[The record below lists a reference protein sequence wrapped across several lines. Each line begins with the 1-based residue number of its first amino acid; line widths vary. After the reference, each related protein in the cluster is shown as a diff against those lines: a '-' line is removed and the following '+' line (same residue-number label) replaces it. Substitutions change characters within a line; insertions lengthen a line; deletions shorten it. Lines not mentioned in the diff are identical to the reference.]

1 MAGPRAS
8 SSRSARPPTPRSGE
22 IAIEVRAAGVNP
34 ADWKRREGV
43 FGTRGSVPAAM
54 GLEAAGVVTAVGE
67 GVEHVAV
74 GDEVLGAPARG
85 LGAFAEHTVLKA
97 AETVSKPE
105 EISFADAATIPIAGT
120 TAYDLT
126 HQVELE
132 AGQTLLVLG
141 AGGGVGHMA
150 LQIAKVRQFRA
161 IGIASDSKRE
171 LVEATGATFVPSGEG
186 VAERVRKI
194 APEGVDLL
202 VDLVGGQALRELA
215 PLVEEPSRIVSAA
228 DADTATELGGA
239 GRERTEGALEKITG
253 VVQYGLVDPH
263 VSMTFPLE
271 RAAEAIAAVETGHG
285 AGKTVIVP

>member
-1 MAGPRAS
+1 RGSSTSPSGTRCSGPRPAAWAPSLSTRSSRPPRRCPSRRRSPSPTLRRSRSPAPPPTTSPIRS
-8 SSRSARPPTPRSGE
+8 SSQPARRCWSSARAGE
-22 IAIEVRAAGVNP
+22 
-34 ADWKRREGV
+34 
-43 FGTRGSVPAAM
+43 
-54 GLEAAGVVTAVGE
+54 
-67 GVEHVAV
+67 
-74 GDEVLGAPARG
+74 
-85 LGAFAEHTVLKA
+85 
-97 AETVSKPE
+97 
-105 EISFADAATIPIAGT
+105 
-120 TAYDLT
+120 
-126 HQVELE
+126 
-132 AGQTLLVLG
+132 
-141 AGGGVGHMA
+141 
-150 LQIAKVRQFRA
+150 
-161 IGIASDSKRE
+161 
-171 LVEATGATFVPSGEG
+171 GATFVPSGEG

-215 PLVEEPSRIVSAA
+215 PLAKEPSRIVSAA